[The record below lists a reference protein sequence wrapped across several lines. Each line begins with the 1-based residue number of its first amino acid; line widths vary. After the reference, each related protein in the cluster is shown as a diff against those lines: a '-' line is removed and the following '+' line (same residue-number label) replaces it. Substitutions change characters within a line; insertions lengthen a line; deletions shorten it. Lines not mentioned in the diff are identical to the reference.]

1 MILNEHG
8 PHFDE
13 EKQHIYSCTYIF
25 VTTVWTC
32 GSDLMVVVVRSMVE
46 IGSCSDASWVTSC
59 CIASWEGS
67 GDGDDNE

>member
-1 MILNEHG
+1 
-8 PHFDE
+8 
-13 EKQHIYSCTYIF
+13 
-25 VTTVWTC
+25 
-32 GSDLMVVVVRSMVE
+32 MVVVVRSMVE

>member
-8 PHFDE
+8 PHFGE
-13 EKQHIYSCTYIF
+13 EKQHIYLCTYIF